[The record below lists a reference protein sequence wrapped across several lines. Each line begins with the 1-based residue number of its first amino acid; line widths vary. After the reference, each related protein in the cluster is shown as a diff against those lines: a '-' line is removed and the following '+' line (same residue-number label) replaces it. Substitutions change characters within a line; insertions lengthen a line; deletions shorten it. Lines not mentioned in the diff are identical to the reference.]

1 MWRPDGW
8 ISEISFEEITKI
20 EPHLVSMM
28 TIKEK
33 KIFEAGADAM
43 LEALRKSGL
52 RVSNIN
58 PEGADK
64 GIVIFIPDEKG

>member
-1 MWRPDGW
+1 MWRPTGW
-8 ISEISFEEITKI
+8 DNPYIGVNEGEEVESEGAIPYET
-20 EPHLVSMM
+20 
-28 TIKEK
+28 
-33 KIFEAGADAM
+33 GADAI